1 MSEAAPRKFA
11 ESKTIQ
17 QKILT
22 IFMKMIS
29 YANRYQWFALCL
41 LLMSNLLQAQIT
53 DYQHLSLQ
61 KAIEIGLIQNK
72 KIKISHLKDEM
83 SETREKDLKM
93 EKLPDIEFHTSYNQ
107 VTNLFQHED
116 GVFAKATKY
125 NIINGMY
132 DFTLSASIPVYMG
145 GKIKNTKKKAAIDT
159 EISSLK
165 THLNERQ
172 LKMEIITAFL
182 QIHHL
187 KEQQRLIN
195 DKMKEDSVNIK
206 QVKAL
211 KANGVVTVNEVL
223 RTSLQLSNH
232 KMSRTELDN
241 DIQIAEHKL
250 KTMLSLPENQEMHA
264 ETEDLIS
271 ENAEIPYINE
281 LTETALHKNESV
293 EIANKNLTLKELD
306 QKITKANYLPKITAG
321 GEYFL
326 KYPNMMFFP
335 PEPYA
340 YRLGMIGINLTYPI
354 ENLYKNKYKMQ
365 EAKENITL
373 AQLQIEEN
381 EENIRHEVYE
391 AFKKFEETEEKVK
404 IAEEAINQAKENY
417 RIVKT
422 KYANKLSLIT
432 ELIDADNAYLE
443 AQSNL
448 ISVKINRQ
456 LKYYQLQYTIGNL

>member
-1 MSEAAPRKFA
+1 MNM
-11 ESKTIQ
+11 
-17 QKILT
+17 
-22 IFMKMIS
+22 IFN
-29 YANRYQWFALCL
+29 ACRYQCIALCL
-41 LLMSNLLQAQIT
+41 LLSNLLHTQMI
-53 DYQHLSLQ
+53 DYQHISLQ
-61 KAIEIGLIQNK
+61 QAIEVGLKNNK
-72 KIKISHLKDEM
+72 NIRISHLKQEM
-83 SETREKDLKM
+83 SVTKEKDLKM

-107 VTNLFQHED
+107 VTNLFQYQN
-116 GVFAKATKY
+116 GVFNKPTKY
-125 NIINGMY
+125 DAINGMY

-145 GKIKNTKKKAAIDT
+145 GKIKNTEKKAAIDT
-159 EISSLK
+159 EISTLK
-165 THLNERQ
+165 THLDERQ

-187 KEQQRLIN
+187 KEQQSLIN

-206 QVKAL
+206 QVKSL

-232 KMSRTELDN
+232 KMSWTELDN

-250 KTMLSLPENQEMHA
+250 KTILSLPEPQELHVD
-264 ETEDLIS
+264 TEDLIS
-271 ENAEIPYINE
+271 DKAAIPYIEE
-281 LTETALHKNESV
+281 LTETALNKNESV
-293 EIANKNLTLKELD
+293 GITHKNLSLKELD
-306 QKITKANYLPKITAG
+306 QKLTKANYLPKVTAG

-340 YRLGMIGINLTYPI
+340 YRLGMIGLNLTYPI

-365 EAKENITL
+365 KARENIDL
-373 AQLQIEEN
+373 AKLQIEEN
-381 EENIRHEVYE
+381 EEKVRHNVYE
-391 AFKKFEETEEKVK
+391 AYKKFEETDQKVK
-404 IAEEAINQAKENY
+404 IAEEAIDQAKENY
-417 RIVKT
+417 RIVRT

-432 ELIDADNAYLE
+432 ELIDADNTYLE
-443 AQSNL
+443 AESNL

>member
-1 MSEAAPRKFA
+1 
-11 ESKTIQ
+11 
-17 QKILT
+17 
-22 IFMKMIS
+22 
-29 YANRYQWFALCL
+29 
-41 LLMSNLLQAQIT
+41 
-53 DYQHLSLQ
+53 
-61 KAIEIGLIQNK
+61 
-72 KIKISHLKDEM
+72 
-83 SETREKDLKM
+83 
-93 EKLPDIEFHTSYNQ
+93 
-107 VTNLFQHED
+107 
-116 GVFAKATKY
+116 
-125 NIINGMY
+125 
-132 DFTLSASIPVYMG
+132 
-145 GKIKNTKKKAAIDT
+145 
-159 EISSLK
+159 
-165 THLNERQ
+165 
-172 LKMEIITAFL
+172 
-182 QIHHL
+182 
-187 KEQQRLIN
+187 
-195 DKMKEDSVNIK
+195 
-206 QVKAL
+206 
-211 KANGVVTVNEVL
+211 
-223 RTSLQLSNH
+223 
-232 KMSRTELDN
+232 
-241 DIQIAEHKL
+241 
-250 KTMLSLPENQEMHA
+250 MLSLPENLEMHA

-306 QKITKANYLPKITAG
+306 QKIAKANYLPKITAG

-365 EAKENITL
+365 EAKENITI
-373 AQLQIEEN
+373 ARLQIEEN

-391 AFKKFEETEEKVK
+391 AFKRFKETEQKVI

>member
-1 MSEAAPRKFA
+1 MNITSNAC
-11 ESKTIQ
+11 
-17 QKILT
+17 
-22 IFMKMIS
+22 S
-29 YANRYQWFALCL
+29 YLCIALCSL
-41 LLMSNLLQAQIT
+41 LSSFLHSQMI
-53 DYQHLSLQ
+53 DYQHLGLQ
-61 KAIEIGLIQNK
+61 QAVEIGLKNNKNIQ
-72 KIKISHLKDEM
+72 ISHLKHTM
-83 SETREKDLKM
+83 SVTKEKDLKM

-107 VTNLFQHED
+107 VTNLFQHQN
-116 GVFAKATKY
+116 GVFNKATKY
-125 NIINGMY
+125 DVINGMY

-145 GKIKNTKKKAAIDT
+145 GKIKNTEKKAAIDT
-159 EISSLK
+159 EISALK
-165 THLNERQ
+165 THLDERQ

-187 KEQQRLIN
+187 KEQQNLIH

-206 QVKAL
+206 QVKTL

-232 KMSRTELDN
+232 TMSWTELDN
-241 DIQIAEHKL
+241 DIQIAEHQL
-250 KTMLSLPENQEMHA
+250 KTILSLPENQELHVD
-264 ETEDLIS
+264 TENLIS
-271 ENAEIPYINE
+271 DSTSVPYIDQLMENALE
-281 LTETALHKNESV
+281 KNESV
-293 EIANKNLTLKELD
+293 EMTHKNLSLKELD

-340 YRLGMIGINLTYPI
+340 YRLGMIGVNLTYPI
-354 ENLYKNKYKMQ
+354 ENLYKNKYRMQ
-365 EAKENITL
+365 EARENIDL
-373 AQLQIEEN
+373 AKLQIEEN
-381 EENIRHEVYE
+381 EEKIRHNVYE
-391 AFKKFEETEEKVK
+391 AYKKFEETDQKVK
-404 IAEEAINQAKENY
+404 IAEEAIHQAQENY

-432 ELIDADNAYLE
+432 ELIDADNTYLE
-443 AQSNL
+443 AESNL

>member
-1 MSEAAPRKFA
+1 M
-11 ESKTIQ
+11 
-17 QKILT
+17 
-22 IFMKMIS
+22 IFN
-29 YANRYQWFALCL
+29 ACRYQCIALCL
-41 LLMSNLLQAQIT
+41 VLSSFLPAQMI
-53 DYQHLSLQ
+53 DYQHLGLQ
-61 KAIEIGLIQNK
+61 QAIEIGLKNNKNIQ
-72 KIKISHLKDEM
+72 ISHLKQEM
-83 SETREKDLKM
+83 SVTKEKDLKM

-107 VTNLFQHED
+107 VTNLFQYQD
-116 GVFAKATKY
+116 GVFNKPTKY
-125 NIINGMY
+125 DAINGMY

-145 GKIKNTKKKAAIDT
+145 GKIKNTEKKAAIDT
-159 EISSLK
+159 EISALK
-165 THLNERQ
+165 THLDERQ
-172 LKMEIITAFL
+172 LTMEIITAFL

-187 KEQQRLIN
+187 KEQQNLIN

-232 KMSRTELDN
+232 KMSWTELDN

-250 KTMLSLPENQEMHA
+250 KTILSLPEPQEMHVD
-264 ETEDLIS
+264 TEDLIS
-271 ENAEIPYINE
+271 DKAAIPYIEE
-281 LTETALHKNESV
+281 LTETALNKNESV
-293 EIANKNLTLKELD
+293 GITHKNLSLKELD
-306 QKITKANYLPKITAG
+306 QKLTKANYLPKVTAG

-340 YRLGMIGINLTYPI
+340 YRLGMIGLNLTYPI

-365 EAKENITL
+365 EARENIDL
-373 AQLQIEEN
+373 AKLQIEEN
-381 EENIRHEVYE
+381 EEKVRHNVYE
-391 AFKKFEETEEKVK
+391 AYKKFEETDQKVK
-404 IAEEAINQAKENY
+404 IAEEAIDQAKENY
-417 RIVKT
+417 RIVRT

-432 ELIDADNAYLE
+432 ELIDADNTYLE
-443 AQSNL
+443 AESNL

>member
-1 MSEAAPRKFA
+1 
-11 ESKTIQ
+11 
-17 QKILT
+17 
-22 IFMKMIS
+22 MI
-29 YANRYQWFALCL
+29 
-41 LLMSNLLQAQIT
+41 
-53 DYQHLSLQ
+53 DYQHLGLQ
-61 KAIEIGLIQNK
+61 QAIEIGLKNNKNIQ
-72 KIKISHLKDEM
+72 ISHLKQEM
-83 SETREKDLKM
+83 SVTKEKDLKM

-107 VTNLFQHED
+107 VTNLFQHQN
-116 GVFAKATKY
+116 GVFNKATKY
-125 NIINGMY
+125 DVINGMY

-145 GKIKNTKKKAAIDT
+145 GKIKNTEKKAAIDT
-159 EISSLK
+159 EISALK
-165 THLNERQ
+165 THLDERQ
-172 LKMEIITAFL
+172 LKMTIITAFL

-187 KEQQRLIN
+187 KEQQSLIN

-232 KMSRTELDN
+232 KMSWTELDN

-250 KTMLSLPENQEMHA
+250 KTILSLPENQEIHVN
-264 ETEDLIS
+264 TEDLIS
-271 ENAEIPYINE
+271 DNVAIPYVDE
-281 LTETALHKNESV
+281 LTETALNKNESV
-293 EIANKNLTLKELD
+293 EITHKNLSLKELD

-340 YRLGMIGINLTYPI
+340 YRLGMVGVNLTYPI
-354 ENLYKNKYKMQ
+354 ENLYKNKYRMQ
-365 EAKENITL
+365 EARENIDL
-373 AQLQIEEN
+373 AKLQIEEN
-381 EENIRHEVYE
+381 EENVRHNVYE
-391 AFKKFEETEEKVK
+391 AYKKFEETDQKVK

-417 RIVKT
+417 RIVRT

-432 ELIDADNAYLE
+432 ELIDADNTYLE
-443 AQSNL
+443 AESNL

>member
-1 MSEAAPRKFA
+1 
-11 ESKTIQ
+11 
-17 QKILT
+17 
-22 IFMKMIS
+22 MI
-29 YANRYQWFALCL
+29 
-41 LLMSNLLQAQIT
+41 
-53 DYQHLSLQ
+53 DYQHLGLKQ
-61 KAIEIGLIQNK
+61 AIEIGLKNNKNIQ
-72 KIKISHLKDEM
+72 ISHLKQEM
-83 SETREKDLKM
+83 SVTKEKDLKM

-107 VTNLFQHED
+107 VTNLFQHQN
-116 GVFAKATKY
+116 GVFNKATKY
-125 NIINGMY
+125 DVINGMY

-145 GKIKNTKKKAAIDT
+145 GKIKNTEKKAAIDT
-159 EISSLK
+159 EISALK
-165 THLNERQ
+165 THLDERQ
-172 LKMEIITAFL
+172 LKMTIITAFL

-187 KEQQRLIN
+187 KEQQSLIN

-232 KMSRTELDN
+232 KMSWTELDN

-250 KTMLSLPENQEMHA
+250 KTILSLPENQEIHVN
-264 ETEDLIS
+264 TEDLIS
-271 ENAEIPYINE
+271 DNVAIPYVDE
-281 LTETALHKNESV
+281 LTETALNKNESV
-293 EIANKNLTLKELD
+293 EITHKNLSLKELD

-340 YRLGMIGINLTYPI
+340 YRLGMVGVNLTYPI
-354 ENLYKNKYKMQ
+354 ENLYKNKYRMQ
-365 EAKENITL
+365 EARENIDL
-373 AQLQIEEN
+373 AKLQIEEN
-381 EENIRHEVYE
+381 EENVRHNVYE
-391 AFKKFEETEEKVK
+391 AYKKFEETDQKVK

-417 RIVKT
+417 RIVRT

-432 ELIDADNAYLE
+432 ELIDADNTYLE
-443 AQSNL
+443 AESNL

>member
-1 MSEAAPRKFA
+1 M
-11 ESKTIQ
+11 
-17 QKILT
+17 
-22 IFMKMIS
+22 IFN
-29 YANRYQWFALCL
+29 ACRYQCIALCL
-41 LLMSNLLQAQIT
+41 LLSHFLHAQMT
-53 DYQHLSLQ
+53 DYQSLSLQ
-61 KAIEIGLIQNK
+61 QAITIGLKNNKNIQ
-72 KIKISHLKDEM
+72 ISHLKQEM
-83 SETREKDLKM
+83 SVTKEKDLRM
-93 EKLPDIEFHTSYNQ
+93 EKLPDIEFHTSYTQ
-107 VTNLFQHED
+107 VTNLFQHQN
-116 GVFAKATKY
+116 GVFNKATKY
-125 NIINGMY
+125 NAINAMY

-145 GKIKNTKKKAAIDT
+145 GKIRNIEKKAAIDT
-159 EISSLK
+159 EISTLK
-165 THLNERQ
+165 THLDERQ

-182 QIHHL
+182 QILHL
-187 KEQQRLIN
+187 KEQQSLIN
-195 DKMKEDSVNIK
+195 DKMKEDSVNIR

-232 KMSRTELDN
+232 KMSWTELDN

-250 KTMLSLPENQEMHA
+250 KTILSLPESQEMHTN
-264 ETEDLIS
+264 TEDLIS
-271 ENAEIPYINE
+271 DKAVIPYIDE
-281 LTETALHKNESV
+281 LTETALNTNETVGMTHKNLS
-293 EIANKNLTLKELD
+293 LKELD
-306 QKITKANYLPKITAG
+306 QKITKADYLPTITAG

-340 YRLGMIGINLTYPI
+340 YRLGMVGVNLTYPI

-365 EAKENITL
+365 EARENIDL
-373 AQLQIEEN
+373 ARLQIEEN
-381 EENIRHEVYE
+381 EEKIRHNVYE
-391 AFKKFEETEEKVK
+391 AYKKFEETDQKVK
-404 IAEEAINQAKENY
+404 IAEEAIDQAKENY

-443 AQSNL
+443 AESNL

>member
-1 MSEAAPRKFA
+1 
-11 ESKTIQ
+11 
-17 QKILT
+17 
-22 IFMKMIS
+22 MI
-29 YANRYQWFALCL
+29 
-41 LLMSNLLQAQIT
+41 

-61 KAIEIGLIQNK
+61 QAVEIGLKNNKNIQ
-72 KIKISHLKDEM
+72 ISHLKQEM
-83 SETREKDLKM
+83 SATKEKDLKM
-93 EKLPDIEFHTSYNQ
+93 EKLPDIEFHTSYTQ
-107 VTNLFQHED
+107 VTNLYQHQN
-116 GVFAKATKY
+116 GVFNKATKY
-125 NIINGMY
+125 DVINGMY

-145 GKIKNTKKKAAIDT
+145 GKIKNTEKKAAIDT
-159 EISSLK
+159 EISALR
-165 THLNERQ
+165 THLDERQ
-172 LKMEIITAFL
+172 LTMEIITAFL

-187 KEQQRLIN
+187 KEQQSLIN

-232 KMSRTELDN
+232 KMSWTELDN

-250 KTMLSLPENQEMHA
+250 KTILSLPEDQEMHVN
-264 ETEDLIS
+264 TEDLIS
-271 ENAEIPYINE
+271 DNATIPYVDE
-281 LTETALHKNESV
+281 LTETALNKNESV
-293 EIANKNLTLKELD
+293 EITHKNLSLKELD

-340 YRLGMIGINLTYPI
+340 YRLGMVGVNLTYPI
-354 ENLYKNKYKMQ
+354 ESLYKNKYKMQ
-365 EAKENITL
+365 EARENIDL
-373 AQLQIEEN
+373 AKLQIAEN
-381 EENIRHEVYE
+381 EEKIRHNVYE
-391 AFKKFEETEEKVK
+391 AYKKFEETDQKVK
-404 IAEEAINQAKENY
+404 IAEEAIDQAKENY
-417 RIVKT
+417 RIVRT

-432 ELIDADNAYLE
+432 ELIDADNTYLE
-443 AQSNL
+443 AESNL

>member
-1 MSEAAPRKFA
+1 MN
-11 ESKTIQ
+11 I
-17 QKILT
+17 ILN
-22 IFMKMIS
+22 
-29 YANRYQWFALCL
+29 ACRYMCIALCL
-41 LLMSNLLQAQIT
+41 LLSSFLHSQMI
-53 DYQHLSLQ
+53 DYQHLGLQ
-61 KAIEIGLIQNK
+61 QAVEIGLKNNKNIQ
-72 KIKISHLKDEM
+72 ISHLKQEM
-83 SETREKDLKM
+83 SVTKEKDLKM

-107 VTNLFQHED
+107 VTNLFQHQN
-116 GVFAKATKY
+116 GVFNKATKY
-125 NIINGMY
+125 DVINGMY

-145 GKIKNTKKKAAIDT
+145 GKIKNTEKKAAIDT
-159 EISSLK
+159 EISALK
-165 THLNERQ
+165 THLDERQ
-172 LKMEIITAFL
+172 LKMTIITAFL

-187 KEQQRLIN
+187 KEQQSLIN

-232 KMSRTELDN
+232 KMSWTELDN

-250 KTMLSLPENQEMHA
+250 KTILSLPENQEIHVN
-264 ETEDLIS
+264 TEDLIS
-271 ENAEIPYINE
+271 DNAAIPYVDE
-281 LTETALHKNESV
+281 LTETALNKNESV
-293 EIANKNLTLKELD
+293 EITHKNLSLKELD

-340 YRLGMIGINLTYPI
+340 YRLGMVGVNLTYPI
-354 ENLYKNKYKMQ
+354 ENLYKNKYRMQ
-365 EAKENITL
+365 EARENIDL
-373 AQLQIEEN
+373 AKLQIEEN
-381 EENIRHEVYE
+381 EENVRHNVYE
-391 AFKKFEETEEKVK
+391 AYKKFEETDQKVK

-417 RIVKT
+417 RIVRT

-432 ELIDADNAYLE
+432 ELIDADNTYLE
-443 AQSNL
+443 AESNL

>member
-1 MSEAAPRKFA
+1 M
-11 ESKTIQ
+11 
-17 QKILT
+17 
-22 IFMKMIS
+22 IFN
-29 YANRYQWFALCL
+29 ACRYQCIALCL
-41 LLMSNLLQAQIT
+41 LLSSLSHSQMI
-53 DYQHLSLQ
+53 DYQHLGLQ
-61 KAIEIGLIQNK
+61 QAIEIGLKNNK
-72 KIKISHLKDEM
+72 NIRISHLKQEM
-83 SETREKDLKM
+83 SATKEKDLKM

-107 VTNLFQHED
+107 VTNLFQYQD
-116 GVFAKATKY
+116 GVLGKPTKY
-125 NIINGMY
+125 DVINGMH

-145 GKIKNTKKKAAIDT
+145 GKIKNTEKKAAIDT
-159 EISSLK
+159 QISALH
-165 THLNERQ
+165 THLDERQ
-172 LKMEIITAFL
+172 LKMEVITAFL

-187 KEQQRLIN
+187 KEQQSLIN

-232 KMSRTELDN
+232 KMSWTELDN

-250 KTMLSLPENQEMHA
+250 KTILSLPEQQEMHVD
-264 ETEDLIS
+264 TEDLIS
-271 ENAEIPYINE
+271 DKAAIPYIDK
-281 LTETALHKNESV
+281 LTETALSRNESV
-293 EIANKNLTLKELD
+293 EITHKNLSLKELD
-306 QKITKANYLPKITAG
+306 QKLTKANYLPKITAG

-340 YRLGMIGINLTYPI
+340 YRLGMIGLNLIYPI

-365 EAKENITL
+365 EARENIDL
-373 AQLQIEEN
+373 AKLQIEEN
-381 EENIRHEVYE
+381 EEKVKHNVYE
-391 AFKKFEETEEKVK
+391 AYKKFEETDQKVK

-417 RIVKT
+417 RIVRT

-432 ELIDADNAYLE
+432 ELIDADNTYLE
-443 AQSNL
+443 AESNL

>member
-1 MSEAAPRKFA
+1 
-11 ESKTIQ
+11 
-17 QKILT
+17 
-22 IFMKMIS
+22 MI
-29 YANRYQWFALCL
+29 
-41 LLMSNLLQAQIT
+41 
-53 DYQHLSLQ
+53 DYQHLGLQ
-61 KAIEIGLIQNK
+61 QAIETGLKNNKNIQ
-72 KIKISHLKDEM
+72 ISHLKQEM
-83 SETREKDLKM
+83 AVTKEKDLAM
-93 EKLPDIEFHTSYNQ
+93 EKLPDVEFHTSYNQ
-107 VTNLFQHED
+107 ITNLFQHQN
-116 GVFAKATKY
+116 GFFNKATKY
-125 NIINGMY
+125 DVINGMY

-145 GKIKNTKKKAAIDT
+145 GKIKNTEKKAAIDT
-159 EISSLK
+159 EISTLR
-165 THLNERQ
+165 THLDERQ

-187 KEQQRLIN
+187 KEQQSLID

-206 QVKAL
+206 QVKSL

-232 KMSRTELDN
+232 KMSWTELDN
-241 DIQIAEHKL
+241 DIQIAEHQL
-250 KTMLSLPENQEMHA
+250 KTILSLPENQEMHVD
-264 ETEDLIS
+264 TEDLIS
-271 ENAEIPYINE
+271 DKASVPYIDE
-281 LTETALHKNESV
+281 LTETALNKNESV
-293 EIANKNLTLKELD
+293 DMTHKNLSLKVLD

-321 GEYFL
+321 GEYFI

-340 YRLGMIGINLTYPI
+340 YRLGMLGINLTYPI

-365 EAKENITL
+365 EARENIDL
-373 AQLQIEEN
+373 AKLQIEEN
-381 EENIRHEVYE
+381 EEKVRHSVYE
-391 AFKKFEETEEKVK
+391 AYKKFEETDQKVK
-404 IAEEAINQAKENY
+404 IAEEAIGQAKENY

-443 AQSNL
+443 AESNL

>member
-1 MSEAAPRKFA
+1 M
-11 ESKTIQ
+11 
-17 QKILT
+17 
-22 IFMKMIS
+22 
-29 YANRYQWFALCL
+29 
-41 LLMSNLLQAQIT
+41 T
-53 DYQHLSLQ
+53 DYQHLGLQ
-61 KAIEIGLIQNK
+61 QAIEIGLKNNKNIQ
-72 KIKISHLKDEM
+72 ISHLKQEM
-83 SETREKDLKM
+83 SATKEKDLKM
-93 EKLPDIEFHTSYNQ
+93 EKLPDIEFHTSYMQ
-107 VTNLFQHED
+107 VTNLYQHQD
-116 GVFAKATKY
+116 GVFNKATKY
-125 NIINGMY
+125 NAINGMY

-145 GKIKNTKKKAAIDT
+145 GKIKNTEKKASIDT
-159 EISSLK
+159 EISTLR
-165 THLNERQ
+165 THLDERL

-187 KEQQRLIN
+187 KEQQSLIN

-232 KMSRTELDN
+232 KMSWTELDN

-250 KTMLSLPENQEMHA
+250 KTILSLQEPQEMHVD
-264 ETEDLIS
+264 TEDLIS
-271 ENAEIPYINE
+271 NKAEIPYIND
-281 LTETALHKNESV
+281 LTETALNKNETVEITHKNLS
-293 EIANKNLTLKELD
+293 LKELD

-340 YRLGMIGINLTYPI
+340 YRLGMLGVNLTYPI

-365 EAKENITL
+365 EARENIDL
-373 AQLQIEEN
+373 AKLQIEEN
-381 EENIRHEVYE
+381 DEKIRHNVYE
-391 AFKKFEETEEKVK
+391 AYKKFEETDQKVK
-404 IAEEAINQAKENY
+404 IAEEAIDQAKENY
-417 RIVKT
+417 RIVRT
-422 KYANKLSLIT
+422 KYINKLSLIT
-432 ELIDADNAYLE
+432 ELIDADNTYLE
-443 AQSNL
+443 AESNL

>member
-1 MSEAAPRKFA
+1 
-11 ESKTIQ
+11 
-17 QKILT
+17 
-22 IFMKMIS
+22 MI
-29 YANRYQWFALCL
+29 
-41 LLMSNLLQAQIT
+41 
-53 DYQHLSLQ
+53 DYQHLGLKQ
-61 KAIEIGLIQNK
+61 AIEIGLKNNKNIQ
-72 KIKISHLKDEM
+72 ISHLKQEM
-83 SETREKDLKM
+83 SVTKEKDLKM

-107 VTNLFQHED
+107 VTNLFQHQN
-116 GVFAKATKY
+116 GVFNKATKY
-125 NIINGMY
+125 DVINGMY

-145 GKIKNTKKKAAIDT
+145 GKIKNTEKKAAIDT
-159 EISSLK
+159 EISALK
-165 THLNERQ
+165 THLDERQ
-172 LKMEIITAFL
+172 LKMTIITAFL

-187 KEQQRLIN
+187 KEQQSLIN

-232 KMSRTELDN
+232 KMSWTELDN

-250 KTMLSLPENQEMHA
+250 KTILSLPENQEIHVN
-264 ETEDLIS
+264 TEDLIS
-271 ENAEIPYINE
+271 DNVAIPYVDE
-281 LTETALHKNESV
+281 LTETALNKNESV
-293 EIANKNLTLKELD
+293 EITHKNLSLKELD

-340 YRLGMIGINLTYPI
+340 YRLGMVGVNLTYPI
-354 ENLYKNKYKMQ
+354 ENLYKNKYRMQ
-365 EAKENITL
+365 EALENIDL
-373 AQLQIEEN
+373 AKLQIEEN
-381 EENIRHEVYE
+381 EENVRHNVYE
-391 AFKKFEETEEKVK
+391 AYKKFEETDQKVK

-417 RIVKT
+417 RIVRT

-443 AQSNL
+443 AESNL

>member
-1 MSEAAPRKFA
+1 MN
-11 ESKTIQ
+11 I
-17 QKILT
+17 ILN
-22 IFMKMIS
+22 
-29 YANRYQWFALCL
+29 ACRYLCMALCL
-41 LLMSNLLQAQIT
+41 VLSSFLQSQMI

-61 KAIEIGLIQNK
+61 QAVEIGLKNNKNIQ
-72 KIKISHLKDEM
+72 ISHLKQEM
-83 SETREKDLKM
+83 SVTKEKDLKM

-107 VTNLFQHED
+107 VTNLFQHQN
-116 GVFAKATKY
+116 GVFNKATKY
-125 NIINGMY
+125 DIINGMY

-145 GKIKNTKKKAAIDT
+145 GKIKNTEKKAAIDT
-159 EISSLK
+159 EISALR
-165 THLNERQ
+165 THMDERQ
-172 LKMEIITAFL
+172 LKMSIITAFL

-187 KEQQRLIN
+187 KEQQSLIN

-232 KMSRTELDN
+232 KMSWTELDN

-250 KTMLSLPENQEMHA
+250 KTILSLPENQEMHVN
-264 ETEDLIS
+264 TENLIS
-271 ENAEIPYINE
+271 DKAEIPYVDE
-281 LTETALHKNESV
+281 LTQVALTKNESV
-293 EIANKNLTLKELD
+293 EITHKNLSLKELD

-340 YRLGMIGINLTYPI
+340 YRLGMVGINLTYPI

-365 EAKENITL
+365 EARENINL
-373 AQLQIEEN
+373 AHLQIEEN
-381 EENIRHEVYE
+381 EENVRHNVYE
-391 AFKKFEETEEKVK
+391 AYKKFEETDQKVK

-417 RIVKT
+417 RIVRT

-432 ELIDADNAYLE
+432 ELIDADNSYLE
-443 AQSNL
+443 AESNL

>member
-1 MSEAAPRKFA
+1 
-11 ESKTIQ
+11 
-17 QKILT
+17 
-22 IFMKMIS
+22 MI
-29 YANRYQWFALCL
+29 
-41 LLMSNLLQAQIT
+41 
-53 DYQHLSLQ
+53 DYQHLGLQ
-61 KAIEIGLIQNK
+61 QAIEIGLKNNKNIQ
-72 KIKISHLKDEM
+72 ISHLKQEM
-83 SETREKDLKM
+83 SVTKEKDLKM

-107 VTNLFQHED
+107 VTNLFQYQD
-116 GVFAKATKY
+116 GVFNKPTKY
-125 NIINGMY
+125 DAINGMY

-145 GKIKNTKKKAAIDT
+145 GKIKNTEKKAAIDT
-159 EISSLK
+159 DISALR
-165 THLNERQ
+165 THLDERQ
-172 LKMEIITAFL
+172 LKMEVITAFL

-187 KEQQRLIN
+187 KEQQSLIN

-232 KMSRTELDN
+232 KMSWTELDN

-250 KTMLSLPENQEMHA
+250 KTILSLPEQQEMHVD
-264 ETEDLIS
+264 TEDLIS
-271 ENAEIPYINE
+271 DKAAIPYIEE
-281 LTETALHKNESV
+281 LTETALNKNESV
-293 EIANKNLTLKELD
+293 EITHKNLSLKELD
-306 QKITKANYLPKITAG
+306 QKLIKANYLPKITAG

-340 YRLGMIGINLTYPI
+340 YRLGMIGLNLTYPI

-365 EAKENITL
+365 EAKENIDL
-373 AQLQIEEN
+373 AKLQIEEN
-381 EENIRHEVYE
+381 EEKVRHNVYE
-391 AFKKFEETEEKVK
+391 AYKKFEETDQKVK

-417 RIVKT
+417 RIVRT

-432 ELIDADNAYLE
+432 ELIDADNTYLE
-443 AQSNL
+443 AESNL

>member
-1 MSEAAPRKFA
+1 MNM
-11 ESKTIQ
+11 
-17 QKILT
+17 
-22 IFMKMIS
+22 IFN
-29 YANRYQWFALCL
+29 ACRYQCMALFL
-41 LLMSNLLQAQIT
+41 LLSSFLHAQMT
-53 DYQHLSLQ
+53 DYQHLGLQ
-61 KAIEIGLIQNK
+61 QAIEIGLKNNKNIQ
-72 KIKISHLKDEM
+72 ISHLKQEM
-83 SETREKDLKM
+83 SATKEKDLKM
-93 EKLPDIEFHTSYNQ
+93 EKLPDIEFHTSYMQ
-107 VTNLFQHED
+107 VTNLYQHQD
-116 GVFAKATKY
+116 GVFNKATKY
-125 NIINGMY
+125 NAINGMY

-145 GKIKNTKKKAAIDT
+145 GKIKNTEKKASIDT
-159 EISSLK
+159 EISTLR
-165 THLNERQ
+165 THLDERL

-187 KEQQRLIN
+187 KEQQSLIN

-232 KMSRTELDN
+232 KMSWTELDN

-250 KTMLSLPENQEMHA
+250 KTILSLQEPQEMHVD
-264 ETEDLIS
+264 TEDLIS
-271 ENAEIPYINE
+271 NKAEIPYIND
-281 LTETALHKNESV
+281 LTETALNKNETVEITHKNLS
-293 EIANKNLTLKELD
+293 LKELD

-340 YRLGMIGINLTYPI
+340 YRLGMLGVNLTYPI

-365 EAKENITL
+365 EARENIDL
-373 AQLQIEEN
+373 AKLQIEEN
-381 EENIRHEVYE
+381 DEKIRHNVYE
-391 AFKKFEETEEKVK
+391 AYKKFEETDQKVK
-404 IAEEAINQAKENY
+404 IAEEAIDQAKENY
-417 RIVKT
+417 RIVRT
-422 KYANKLSLIT
+422 KYINKLSLIT
-432 ELIDADNAYLE
+432 ELIDADNTYLE
-443 AQSNL
+443 AESNL

>member
-1 MSEAAPRKFA
+1 MN
-11 ESKTIQ
+11 I
-17 QKILT
+17 
-22 IFMKMIS
+22 IFN
-29 YANRYQWFALCL
+29 ACRYMCIALCL
-41 LLMSNLLQAQIT
+41 LLSSFLHSQMI
-53 DYQHLSLQ
+53 DYQHLGLQ
-61 KAIEIGLIQNK
+61 QAVEIGLKNNKNIQ
-72 KIKISHLKDEM
+72 ISHLKQEM
-83 SETREKDLKM
+83 SVTKEKGLKM

-107 VTNLFQHED
+107 VTNLFQHQN
-116 GVFAKATKY
+116 GVFNKATKY
-125 NIINGMY
+125 DVINGMY

-145 GKIKNTKKKAAIDT
+145 GKIKNTERKAAIDT
-159 EISSLK
+159 EISALK
-165 THLNERQ
+165 THLDERQ
-172 LKMEIITAFL
+172 LKMSIITAFL

-187 KEQQRLIN
+187 KEQQSLIN
-195 DKMKEDSVNIK
+195 DKMKEDSVNIR

-232 KMSRTELDN
+232 KMSWTELDN

-250 KTMLSLPENQEMHA
+250 KTILSLPENQEMHVN
-264 ETEDLIS
+264 TEDLIS
-271 ENAEIPYINE
+271 DNAAIPYVDE
-281 LTETALHKNESV
+281 LTETALNKNESV
-293 EIANKNLTLKELD
+293 EITHKNLSLKELD

-340 YRLGMIGINLTYPI
+340 YRLGMVGVNLTYPI
-354 ENLYKNKYKMQ
+354 ENLYKNKYRMQ
-365 EAKENITL
+365 EARENIDL
-373 AQLQIEEN
+373 AKLQIEEN
-381 EENIRHEVYE
+381 EENVRHNVYE
-391 AFKKFEETEEKVK
+391 AYKKFEETDQKVK

-417 RIVKT
+417 RIVRT

-443 AQSNL
+443 AESNL

>member
-1 MSEAAPRKFA
+1 MN
-11 ESKTIQ
+11 I
-17 QKILT
+17 
-22 IFMKMIS
+22 IFNAYRHLYI
-29 YANRYQWFALCL
+29 ALCL
-41 LLMSNLLQAQIT
+41 LLSSFLHSQMI
-53 DYQHLSLQ
+53 DYQHLGLQ
-61 KAIEIGLIQNK
+61 QAVEIGLKNNKNIQ
-72 KIKISHLKDEM
+72 ISHLKQEM
-83 SETREKDLKM
+83 SVTKEKDLKM

-107 VTNLFQHED
+107 VTNLFQHEN
-116 GVFAKATKY
+116 GVFNKATKY
-125 NIINGMY
+125 DVINGMY

-145 GKIKNTKKKAAIDT
+145 GKIKNTEKKAAIDT

-165 THLNERQ
+165 THLDERQ
-172 LKMEIITAFL
+172 LTMEIITAFL

-187 KEQQRLIN
+187 KEQQSLIN

-232 KMSRTELDN
+232 TMSWTELNN

-250 KTMLSLPENQEMHA
+250 KTILSLPESQEMHVN
-264 ETEDLIS
+264 TEDLIS
-271 ENAEIPYINE
+271 DNASIPYINE

-293 EIANKNLTLKELD
+293 DITHKNLSLRELD
-306 QKITKANYLPKITAG
+306 QKITRANYLPKITAG

-340 YRLGMIGINLTYPI
+340 YRLGMVGVNLTYPI

-365 EAKENITL
+365 EARENIDL
-373 AQLQIEEN
+373 AKLQIEEN
-381 EENIRHEVYE
+381 EEKIRHSVYE
-391 AFKKFEETEEKVK
+391 AYKKFEETDQKVK
-404 IAEEAINQAKENY
+404 IAEEAIIQAKENY
-417 RIVKT
+417 RIVRT

-432 ELIDADNAYLE
+432 ELIDADNTYLE
-443 AQSNL
+443 AESNL
-448 ISVKINRQ
+448 ISIKINRQ

>member
-1 MSEAAPRKFA
+1 MNITFNAYRHLY
-11 ESKTIQ
+11 I
-17 QKILT
+17 
-22 IFMKMIS
+22 
-29 YANRYQWFALCL
+29 ALCL
-41 LLMSNLLQAQIT
+41 LLSSFLHSQMI
-53 DYQHLSLQ
+53 DYQHLGLQ
-61 KAIEIGLIQNK
+61 QAVEIGLKNNKNIQ
-72 KIKISHLKDEM
+72 ISHLKQEM
-83 SETREKDLKM
+83 SVTKEKDLKM

-107 VTNLFQHED
+107 VTNLFQHEN
-116 GVFAKATKY
+116 GVFNKATKY
-125 NIINGMY
+125 DVINGMY

-145 GKIKNTKKKAAIDT
+145 GKIKNTEKKAAIDT

-165 THLNERQ
+165 THLDERQ
-172 LKMEIITAFL
+172 LTMEIITAFL

-187 KEQQRLIN
+187 KEQQSLIN

-232 KMSRTELDN
+232 TMSWTELNN

-250 KTMLSLPENQEMHA
+250 KTILSLPESQEMHVN
-264 ETEDLIS
+264 TEDLIS
-271 ENAEIPYINE
+271 DNASIPYINE

-293 EIANKNLTLKELD
+293 DITHKNLSLKELD
-306 QKITKANYLPKITAG
+306 QKITRANYLPKITAG

-340 YRLGMIGINLTYPI
+340 YRLGMVGVNLTYPI

-365 EAKENITL
+365 EARENIDL
-373 AQLQIEEN
+373 AKLQIEEN
-381 EENIRHEVYE
+381 EEKIRHNVYE
-391 AFKKFEETEEKVK
+391 AYKKFEETDQKVK
-404 IAEEAINQAKENY
+404 IAEEAITQAKENY
-417 RIVKT
+417 RIVRT

-432 ELIDADNAYLE
+432 ELIDADNTYLE
-443 AQSNL
+443 AESNL
-448 ISVKINRQ
+448 ISIKINRQ

>member
-1 MSEAAPRKFA
+1 MSVTK
-11 ESKTIQ
+11 
-17 QKILT
+17 
-22 IFMKMIS
+22 
-29 YANRYQWFALCL
+29 
-41 LLMSNLLQAQIT
+41 
-53 DYQHLSLQ
+53 
-61 KAIEIGLIQNK
+61 
-72 KIKISHLKDEM
+72 
-83 SETREKDLKM
+83 EKDLRM
-93 EKLPDIEFHTSYNQ
+93 EKLPDIEFHTSYTQ
-107 VTNLFQHED
+107 VTNLYQHQD
-116 GVFAKATKY
+116 GVFDKAIKY
-125 NIINGMY
+125 DAINGMY
-132 DFTLSASIPVYMG
+132 DFTLSASIPLYMG
-145 GKIKNTKKKAAIDT
+145 GKIKNTEKKAAIDT
-159 EISSLK
+159 EISALR
-165 THLNERQ
+165 THLDERQ

-187 KEQQRLIN
+187 KEQQSLIN

-232 KMSRTELDN
+232 TMSWTELDN

-250 KTMLSLPENQEMHA
+250 KTILSLPENQEMHVN
-264 ETEDLIS
+264 TEDLIS
-271 ENAEIPYINE
+271 DNAAIPYINE
-281 LTETALHKNESV
+281 LMETALNKNESV
-293 EIANKNLTLKELD
+293 EITHKNLSLKELD

-340 YRLGMIGINLTYPI
+340 YRLGMLGINLTYPI
-354 ENLYKNKYKMQ
+354 ENLYKNKYRMQ
-365 EAKENITL
+365 EARENIDL
-373 AQLQIEEN
+373 AKLQIEEN
-381 EENIRHEVYE
+381 EEQIRHHVYE
-391 AFKKFEETEEKVK
+391 AYKKFEETDQKVK

-417 RIVKT
+417 RIVRT

-443 AQSNL
+443 AESNL

>member
-1 MSEAAPRKFA
+1 MN
-11 ESKTIQ
+11 I
-17 QKILT
+17 ILN
-22 IFMKMIS
+22 
-29 YANRYQWFALCL
+29 ACRYMCIALCL
-41 LLMSNLLQAQIT
+41 LLSSFLHSQMI
-53 DYQHLSLQ
+53 DYQHLGLQ
-61 KAIEIGLIQNK
+61 QAIEIGLKNNKNIQ
-72 KIKISHLKDEM
+72 ISHLKQEM
-83 SETREKDLKM
+83 SVTKEKDLKM

-107 VTNLFQHED
+107 VTNLFQHQN
-116 GVFAKATKY
+116 GVFNKATKY
-125 NIINGMY
+125 GVINGMY

-145 GKIKNTKKKAAIDT
+145 GKIKNTEKKAAIDT
-159 EISSLK
+159 EISALK
-165 THLNERQ
+165 THLDERQ
-172 LKMEIITAFL
+172 LKMTIITAFL

-187 KEQQRLIN
+187 KEQQSLIN

-232 KMSRTELDN
+232 KMSWTELDN
-241 DIQIAEHKL
+241 NIQIAEHKL
-250 KTMLSLPENQEMHA
+250 KTILSLSENQEIHVN
-264 ETEDLIS
+264 TEDLIS
-271 ENAEIPYINE
+271 DNVAIPYVDE
-281 LTETALHKNESV
+281 LTETALNKNESV
-293 EIANKNLTLKELD
+293 EITHKNLSLKELD

-340 YRLGMIGINLTYPI
+340 YRLGMVGINLTYPI
-354 ENLYKNKYKMQ
+354 ENLYKNKYRMQ
-365 EAKENITL
+365 EARENIDL
-373 AQLQIEEN
+373 AKLQIEEN
-381 EENIRHEVYE
+381 EENVRHNVYE
-391 AFKKFEETEEKVK
+391 AYKKFEETDQKVK
-404 IAEEAINQAKENY
+404 IAEEAIKQAKENY
-417 RIVKT
+417 RIVRT

-443 AQSNL
+443 AESNL

>member
-1 MSEAAPRKFA
+1 MN
-11 ESKTIQ
+11 I
-17 QKILT
+17 
-22 IFMKMIS
+22 IF
-29 YANRYQWFALCL
+29 NVCRYLCIALCL
-41 LLMSNLLQAQIT
+41 LLSNFLHSQMI
-53 DYQHLSLQ
+53 DYQHLGLQ
-61 KAIEIGLIQNK
+61 QAVEIGLKNNKNIQ
-72 KIKISHLKDEM
+72 ISHLKQEM
-83 SETREKDLKM
+83 SVTKEKDLKM

-107 VTNLFQHED
+107 VTNLFQHQN
-116 GVFAKATKY
+116 GVFNKATKY
-125 NIINGMY
+125 DVINGMY

-145 GKIKNTKKKAAIDT
+145 GKIKNTEKKAAIDT
-159 EISSLK
+159 EISALK
-165 THLNERQ
+165 THLDERQ
-172 LKMEIITAFL
+172 LKMSIITAFL

-187 KEQQRLIN
+187 KEQQSLIN

-232 KMSRTELDN
+232 KMSWTELDN

-250 KTMLSLPENQEMHA
+250 KTILSLPESQEMHVN
-264 ETEDLIS
+264 TEDLIS
-271 ENAEIPYINE
+271 DNATIPYVDE
-281 LTETALHKNESV
+281 LTETALNKNESV
-293 EIANKNLTLKELD
+293 EITHKNLSLKELD

-340 YRLGMIGINLTYPI
+340 YRLGMVGVNLTYPI
-354 ENLYKNKYKMQ
+354 ENLYKNKYRMQ
-365 EAKENITL
+365 EARENIDL
-373 AQLQIEEN
+373 AKLQIEEN
-381 EENIRHEVYE
+381 EENVRHNVYE
-391 AFKKFEETEEKVK
+391 AYKKFEETDQKVK

-417 RIVKT
+417 RIVRT

-432 ELIDADNAYLE
+432 ELIDADNTYLE
-443 AQSNL
+443 AESNL